1 MIDKI
6 KGHCEQCGAVIYRSK
21 DGTMQEC
28 ISDGWKDH
36 ECKPKRKRVLTDK
49 DRARIKAWQQ
59 NNKEKLR
66 EYSRRCRANK
76 SSGSSGSTGVP
87 VSDEL
92 PVIDELPTDLI
103 NEFGD
108 EIASQIKNEMEWGL
122 SKEEATNKVL
132 NQRQEEF
139 NKTRVAIKP
148 MEECNQRKLDN
159 HNGYQSTNE

>member
-1 MIDKI
+1 MIDNKEMQAEDCTKNPQKI
-6 KGHCEQCGAVIYRSK
+6 KK
-21 DGTMQEC
+21 
-28 ISDGWKDH
+28 
-36 ECKPKRKRVLTDK
+36 KRALTDK

-59 NNKEKLR
+59 QNKAKLR
-66 EYSRRCRANK
+66 EYSRRYRAK
-76 SSGSSGSTGVP
+76 GSSGSTGVP
-87 VSDEL
+87 VADEL

-108 EIASQIKNEMEWGL
+108 EIASLIKNEMDWGL